1 MKYKNYEDYRAKTQ
15 KEFDSLPIFF
25 AFSNEQFKKAMEA
38 RGLKETDT
46 DKIYR
51 LGDGYGG
58 FYLKSDA
65 DIIRDYINK
74 PDELPDLMKDKDFA
88 ISAFEYEMRNHEYA
102 INWQG
107 AYDVCSCFGHCRY
120 GENKGYTDY
129 LKEIG
134 YSDDVIQCYKEARKR
149 YYKYCEEHDLF

>member
-1 MKYKNYEDYRAKTQ
+1 
-15 KEFDSLPIFF
+15 
-25 AFSNEQFKKAMEA
+25 
-38 RGLKETDT
+38 
-46 DKIYR
+46 
-51 LGDGYGG
+51 
-58 FYLKSDA
+58 
-65 DIIRDYINK
+65 
-74 PDELPDLMKDKDFA
+74 MKDKDFA

-134 YSDDVIQCYKEARKR
+134 YSDDVIQCYKEAKKR

>member
-15 KEFDSLPIFF
+15 KEFNALPIFF
-25 AFSNEQFKKAMEA
+25 AFSDKQFKVAMEA

-51 LGDGYGG
+51 LGDGFGG

-65 DIIRDYINK
+65 DIIRNYINK
-74 PDELPDLMKDKDFA
+74 PDELPDLMKNKDFA
-88 ISAFEYEMRNHEYA
+88 ISAFLYEMRNHEYA
-102 INWQG
+102 INGQG

-134 YSDDVIQCYKEARKR
+134 YSDDIITCYKEARKQ
-149 YYKYCEEHDLF
+149 YYRLAEENEWY